1 MKPILL
7 SYLPPVFRLVER
19 LGLSL
24 PRRFF
29 TRASQYK
36 RVPPLRKDDNV
47 IPSAQDIPGMIS
59 SSLRNRRRAVS
70 VGPLSEADAREF
82 IAYREQKRRD
92 SRSSTDTSRPRPGD
106 LSSPL
111 QNPTSERPKTN
122 GEPLP
127 PFAPEGSLADLPP
140 KNAAN
145 PSPPATDEESA
156 TIEDE
161 EENRDREMFMALEK
175 PRVRYDV
182 EVVTKLVVYAGIGW
196 LAVEGNPILFEIS
209 GLGMGK
215 GAK

>member
-1 MKPILL
+1 
-7 SYLPPVFRLVER
+7 
-19 LGLSL
+19 
-24 PRRFF
+24 
-29 TRASQYK
+29 
-36 RVPPLRKDDNV
+36 
-47 IPSAQDIPGMIS
+47 MIS

-182 EVVTKLVVYAGIGW
+182 EVVTKLVVYAGKSRINKIPYTASHVPLGIGW